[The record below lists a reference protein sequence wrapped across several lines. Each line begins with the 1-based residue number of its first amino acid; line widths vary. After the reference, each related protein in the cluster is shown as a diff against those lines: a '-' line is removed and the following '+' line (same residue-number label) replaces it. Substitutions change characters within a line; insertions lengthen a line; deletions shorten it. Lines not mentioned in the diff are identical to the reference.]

1 MKGMLF
7 VLSGPSGAGK
17 TTVCRTLQNDYPGLK
32 YIISATS
39 RKPRGYEKNG
49 HDYFFIS
56 NQEFKQKIA
65 NGYFLEWA
73 EVHGHLYGTPKNQ
86 VIENYQQGHIS
97 IMDIDIQGAMNL
109 KKQFPQAITAFIM
122 PPTWEEMVKR
132 LDKRATESQND
143 LQQRM
148 ENAKHELNYLKYYDY
163 LVINSVV
170 NQAVEQLKS
179 IINAEKCKIKNLDLE
194 EALPWVKKI
203 TALE

>member
-39 RKPRGYEKNG
+39 RKPRGNEKNG